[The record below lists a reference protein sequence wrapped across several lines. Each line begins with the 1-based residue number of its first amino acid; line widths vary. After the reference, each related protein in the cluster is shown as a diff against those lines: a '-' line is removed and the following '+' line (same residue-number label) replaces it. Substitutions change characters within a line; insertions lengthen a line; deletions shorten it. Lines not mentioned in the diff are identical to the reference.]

1 MTQSNYS
8 VVTNYGRS
16 WNARAAAG
24 ESVSPIVEM
33 VFGDGDRLPTG
44 GETDLLNVVHRETI
58 SGQGS
63 YEDQSAA
70 WFDAYL
76 EPAIGGFVIRE
87 HGLVTAD
94 GNLVA
99 IGVRNP
105 GIPKAD
111 PATGAVDDF
120 TYRVDLLFDQLEALV
135 VEVDPRHGLTAE
147 RRVDTEDGL
156 DGGGALG
163 SNLKLRLDRK
173 RLLRPKVQKFVLTSD
188 WQPKFSDATG
198 AAQQALVEALAESIK
213 VNHSDAAG
221 LFFCGD
227 VGHDADGVQAVS
239 RLLAGIDLEKY
250 VTNGNHDFSA
260 DGTLDEFDRH
270 FPARRF
276 HVNIG
281 NVCLI
286 CMGDEKIGKGG
297 VIDISTVDWWEEV
310 ALAHSDHLVITMTH
324 QPLTGT
330 INAPSTDENNFI
342 LNSDDFISRMTRA
355 INPVKIPL
363 WICGH
368 QGSRA
373 LEQLNDR
380 TALAHGGCRFLQVG
394 AHGPTILNATPV
406 RPAQYWTLD
415 LTDGSNEFHLR
426 QWSHDDN
433 AYVEANEIT
442 VTAPRP
448 LSLRSVPQFDGRYQR
463 SNRFDPTISANI
475 ALAAHAAAQNAE
487 QELRIRRLEN
497 RPTANMETAL

>member
-1 MTQSNYS
+1 MSFAIL
-8 VVTNYGRS
+8 TNTGR
-16 WNARAAAG
+16 NKEARALATGTNMA
-24 ESVSPIVEM
+24 IVEM
-33 VFGDGDRLPTG
+33 AWGDGDRTPSG
-44 GETDLLNVVHRETI
+44 GETSLQNEQGRKPITSHGVTPDALNTAWFEVFLDEGEGPFVVREVGLFDADGDMIAIAKYDPPINKPLGTVSAVLRINIVFSSLENVVI
-58 SGQGS
+58 
-63 YEDQSAA
+63 
-70 WFDAYL
+70 
-76 EPAIGGFVIRE
+76 
-87 HGLVTAD
+87 
-94 GNLVA
+94 
-99 IGVRNP
+99 
-105 GIPKAD
+105 
-111 PATGAVDDF
+111 
-120 TYRVDLLFDQLEALV
+120 RVDPSFSYVSASRV
-135 VEVDPRHGLTAE
+135 
-147 RRVDTEDGL
+147 VDTEDGL

-163 SNLKLRLDRK
+163 SDLKLRLDRK

-188 WQPKFSDATG
+188 WQPKPSDATG

-213 VNHSDAAG
+213 VNHSDATG

-227 VGHDADGVQAVS
+227 VGDDADGVQAVS

-250 VTNGNHDFSA
+250 VTNGNHEFGA

-342 LNSDDFISRMTRA
+342 LNSDDFISRMTRVE
-355 INPVKIPL
+355 NPVKIPL
-363 WICGH
+363 WLSGH

-380 TALAHGGCRFLQVG
+380 TALTHGDCRFLQVG
-394 AHGPTILNATPV
+394 SHVPTILNANPV
-406 RPAQYWTLD
+406 RPAQYWTLH
-415 LTDGSNEFHLR
+415 LEDGSDEVRLR
-426 QWSHDDN
+426 QWNHDDN

-463 SNRFDPTISANI
+463 SNRFDPTTSANI